1 MLFAPPT
8 SSRIRPQL
16 GKLAAGTILYRI
28 HLKTFPADS
37 FNPVPSHRFFGGGRF
52 DSTSDDKYSYL
63 YAGDSLE
70 VAVAETLLRDY
81 PFGASDRKRVLPRGK
96 YKGRRISAIQVIN
109 DLNVVTLTHGTG
121 LASVRQSPLLV
132 NCGPDFYAQ
141 TRHWGHWIRS
151 HSPTA
156 QGYVWH
162 SRFEPSKLS
171 FVLFGDRHLG
181 RPMVKPQGSAPGLPS
196 GDEADFDTVPGRL
209 KLNHFLDSHHAAVS
223 LR

>member
-1 MLFAPPT
+1 MLAPPH
-8 SSRIRPQL
+8 SSRIRP
-16 GKLAAGTILYRI
+16 KLEPLYAGTTLYRI
-28 HLKTFPADS
+28 HSKAYDADA
-37 FNPVPSHRFFGGGRF
+37 FNPVPSHPFFGGGRF

-81 PFGASDRKRVLPRGK
+81 PFDALDRKRILPRAK
-96 YKGRRISAIQVIN
+96 YKDRRISALEVVN
-109 DLNVVTLTHGTG
+109 DLEVVSLTDGAG
-121 LASVRQSPLLV
+121 LAAVRQSSFLV

-162 SRFEPSKLS
+162 SRFEPSRLS
-171 FVLFGDRHLG
+171 YVLFGDRHLG
-181 RPMVKPQGSAPGLPS
+181 RPMVKAFPAAPGLPP
-196 GDEADFDTVPGRL
+196 GDEADFDTIAGRR
-209 KLNHFLDSHHAAVS
+209 KLNHFLGPHHAVVS
-223 LR
+223 LK